1 MTPDRT
7 APAAHE
13 AHDEDLAPHPV
24 SNRVLEPT
32 PDEPASRLAGLPL
45 FAFVPPPAAAPD
57 RADLHAVPTSP
68 ADTARLDDLD
78 GRAAGVAPQP
88 PAVADSSPAHSPG
101 VNGRSLA
108 RGSVPVGPSLAR
120 PPAVDGPSV
129 ARPPAVDGHSLA
141 LSAIL
146 DDDRS
151 VGMPDRHAPSPT
163 ELPSTTSLA
172 MGDAAASADA
182 RRGVDW
188 AQVRAFRQQA
198 AELLTARL
206 RDRPGLEE
214 TARRE
219 IGRALIVTMLRD
231 HAEALLTRG
240 APAPSPAQEHA
251 LAGAIFDALFGLGRL
266 QPLVDDPDVEN
277 IEITG
282 CDQVH
287 LVYADGRVQPGPAV
301 ADSDEELIETLAF
314 LAARA
319 GGGSGSGER
328 AFTPASP
335 ILDLTLHGGARLAA
349 RAWITPRPTVVIRRH
364 RLSDVDLDGLRRFGM
379 IDEVLTQ
386 FLGAAV
392 RAGKTIVVSGAQ
404 GAGKTTLVRALC
416 AEMDPWE
423 RIGTIETEYELHLH
437 QLPARHRRV
446 VAHEARPGTGER
458 TADGRAAGEIT
469 LDDLLYSSLR
479 LNLSRIIVGEV
490 RGREVIPMFKAMQAG
505 AGSLSTTHAHDARAA
520 IERLVTC
527 ALEAG
532 PHVTQEYAYLQI
544 ASHIDLI
551 VHIGTRTDAIGEHIG
566 DRTGGAGRMHR
577 YVSEVIEVA
586 RGESGRPAVTDV
598 FASGPEGRAV
608 PRTRPSFLPDLQ
620 RAGFDP
626 AWLDQTGGTWT
637 TSGTA
642 RGPSRGAVR

>member
-1 MTPDRT
+1 VTPERALPDRALPDRKT
-7 APAAHE
+7 VSASAALDPA
-13 AHDEDLAPHPV
+13 
-24 SNRVLEPT
+24 LEPGRQYGR
-32 PDEPASRLAGLPL
+32 EPESADADPPNRLTGLPL
-45 FAFVPPPAAAPD
+45 LASLPGPAATPVA
-57 RADLHAVPTSP
+57 ASLHAVPDPPSP
-68 ADTARLDDLD
+68 AAGAVRPAPAAPPRVPGERSPAQQLIPDDDVLACRPHSPAGPETATRTVVPPGGSNASPTDL
-78 GRAAGVAPQP
+78 P
-88 PAVADSSPAHSPG
+88 PGTQRPADS
-101 VNGRSLA
+101 A
-108 RGSVPVGPSLAR
+108 R
-120 PPAVDGPSV
+120 
-129 ARPPAVDGHSLA
+129 
-141 LSAIL
+141 
-146 DDDRS
+146 
-151 VGMPDRHAPSPT
+151 
-163 ELPSTTSLA
+163 
-172 MGDAAASADA
+172 SADHVRA
-182 RRGVDW
+182 EVDW

-198 AELLTARL
+198 AELLTAQL
-206 RDRPGLEE
+206 RNRAGLPDS
-214 TARRE
+214 ARRE

-231 HAEALLTRG
+231 HADALLAQG
-240 APAPSPAQEHA
+240 APPPTPAEEHA
-251 LAGAIFDALFGLGRL
+251 LAGAVFDALFGLGRL

-287 LVYADGRVQPGPAV
+287 LVYADGRVRPGPAV

-314 LAARA
+314 LAAR
-319 GGGSGSGER
+319 SGSSSGGGER
-328 AFTPASP
+328 AFTPANP

-364 RLSDVDLDGLRRFGM
+364 RLADVDLSDLRALGM
-379 IDEVLTQ
+379 LDEVLAQ
-386 FLGAAV
+386 FLSAAV
-392 RAGKTIVVSGAQ
+392 RAGKTIVVSGGQ

-437 QLPARHRRV
+437 QLGDRHRRV

-469 LDDLLYSSLR
+469 LDDLLYASLR

-532 PHVTQEYAYLQI
+532 PHVTQDYAYLQI

-551 VHIGTRTDAIGEHIG
+551 VHIGVDDQSRAGG
-566 DRTGGAGRMHR
+566 RKDR
-577 YVSEVIEVA
+577 YISEVIEVA
-586 RGESGRPAVTDV
+586 RGEGGRPAVTDV
-598 FASGPEGRAV
+598 FVPGRDGRAV

-626 AWLDQTGGTWT
+626 AWLDQTGGTWI
-637 TSGTA
+637 A
-642 RGPSRGAVR
+642 PRAVR

>member
-1 MTPDRT
+1 VTPDRT
-7 APAAHE
+7 PPATSALPDTAL
-13 AHDEDLAPHPV
+13 AHDRAPDPEPQPTSV
-24 SNRVLEPT
+24 EPT
-32 PDEPASRLAGLPL
+32 SRLAGLPL
-45 FAFVPPPAAAPD
+45 FAIAPPSGVAPA
-57 RADLHAVPTSP
+57 RAELHAVPASVAP
-68 ADTARLDDLD
+68 ADTVRTDDLD
-78 GRAAGVAPQP
+78 
-88 PAVADSSPAHSPG
+88 AVA
-101 VNGRSLA
+101 
-108 RGSVPVGPSLAR
+108 VPC
-120 PPAVDGPSV
+120 PPAVDGRSL
-129 ARPPAVDGHSLA
+129 AQTPAVDGHSLA
-141 LSAIL
+141 QTPAVDGRSLAHASAP
-146 DDDRS
+146 DGRS
-151 VGMPDRHAPSPT
+151 LVQPPISDSQRVARRPRRSPPSPT
-163 ELPSTTSLA
+163 DLLPGTPLA
-172 MGDAAASADA
+172 TADA
-182 RRGVDW
+182 VSGAHAPVGVDW

-198 AELLTARL
+198 AELLTAQL
-206 RDRPGLEE
+206 RDRAGLEE
-214 TARRE
+214 AARRE

-231 HAEALLTRG
+231 HADALLARG
-240 APAPSPAQEHA
+240 APAPSPAEEHA

-287 LVYADGRVQPGPAV
+287 LVYADGRVQAGPAV

-314 LAARA
+314 LAARS
-319 GGGSGSGER
+319 GGSSGSGER
-328 AFTPASP
+328 AFTPANP

-364 RLSDVDLDGLRRFGM
+364 RLSDVDLSDLRRLGM
-379 IDEVLTQ
+379 VDEVLAQ
-386 FLGAAV
+386 FLAAAV

-437 QLPARHRRV
+437 QLGERHRRV

-458 TADGRAAGEIT
+458 TTDGRAAGEIT
-469 LDDLLYSSLR
+469 LDDLLYASLR

-532 PHVTQEYAYLQI
+532 QHVTQQYAYLQI

-551 VHIGTRTDAIGEHIG
+551 VHIGTRTDTADH
-566 DRTGGAGRMHR
+566 TGVGGRKHR

-586 RGESGRPAVTDV
+586 RGEGGRPSITDAFV
-598 FASGPEGRAV
+598 PGPDGRAV
-608 PRTRPSFLPDLQ
+608 PRTRPSFLPELQ

-637 TSGTA
+637 ATQ
-642 RGPSRGAVR
+642 AVR

>member
-1 MTPDRT
+1 VTPERTLPDLTLANRTLPDRT
-7 APAAHE
+7 PAAS
-13 AHDEDLAPHPV
+13 ASAAADPA
-24 SNRVLEPT
+24 LEP
-32 PDEPASRLAGLPL
+32 PRDGDREHEPSHADPPSRLTGLPL
-45 FAFVPPPAAAPD
+45 FASVPSPAAQPVAAPLHALPSPAAAALP
-57 RADLHAVPTSP
+57 AAPPPVP
-68 ADTARLDDLD
+68 
-78 GRAAGVAPQP
+78 GE
-88 PAVADSSPAHSPG
+88 
-101 VNGRSLA
+101 RSLA
-108 RGSVPVGPSLAR
+108 QQPIAHPGAEADVPARRPQAPDDWAAPGRAVLPAAGSS
-120 PPAVDGPSV
+120 
-129 ARPPAVDGHSLA
+129 
-141 LSAIL
+141 
-146 DDDRS
+146 
-151 VGMPDRHAPSPT
+151 PSPT
-163 ELPSTTSLA
+163 DLPPGTQR
-172 MGDAAASADA
+172 AADSALSGGHGRA
-182 RRGVDW
+182 GVDW

-198 AELLTARL
+198 AELLTAQL
-206 RDRPGLEE
+206 RDRAGLPDS
-214 TARRE
+214 ARRE

-231 HAEALLTRG
+231 HADALLAQG
-240 APAPSPAQEHA
+240 APAPSPAEEQG
-251 LAGAIFDALFGLGRL
+251 LASAIFDALFGLGRL

-287 LVYADGRVQPGPAV
+287 LVYGDGRVRAGPAV

-314 LAARA
+314 LAAR
-319 GGGSGSGER
+319 SGSSSGGGER
-328 AFTPASP
+328 AFTPANP

-364 RLSDVDLDGLRRFGM
+364 RLADVDLSDLRALGM
-379 IDEVLTQ
+379 LDEVLAQ
-386 FLGAAV
+386 FLSAAV
-392 RAGKTIVVSGAQ
+392 RAGKTIVVSGGQ

-437 QLPARHRRV
+437 QLGERHCRV

-469 LDDLLYSSLR
+469 LDDLLYASLR

-532 PHVTQEYAYLQI
+532 PHVTQDYAYLQI

-551 VHIGTRTDAIGEHIG
+551 VHIGVDDQSRA
-566 DRTGGAGRMHR
+566 GGRKHR

-586 RGESGRPAVTDV
+586 RGEAGRPAVTDV
-598 FASGPEGRAV
+598 FVPGPDGRAV

-637 TSGTA
+637 A
-642 RGPSRGAVR
+642 PRAVR

>member
-7 APAAHE
+7 APATSALP
-13 AHDEDLAPHPV
+13 DMDLSPDRAPDP
-24 SNRVLEPT
+24 EPQPT
-32 PDEPASRLAGLPL
+32 HVEPPSRLAGLPL
-45 FAFVPPPAAAPD
+45 FAFVPPPVVAPA
-57 RADLHAVPTSP
+57 RAELHAVPASVTP
-68 ADTARLDDLD
+68 ADTVRRDD
-78 GRAAGVAPQP
+78 VAVSWP
-88 PAVADSSPAHSPG
+88 PAADGS
-101 VNGRSLA
+101 SLA
-108 RGSVPVGPSLAR
+108 HAPAADGSSLAHA
-120 PPAVDGPSV
+120 PAADGSSLAHASAP
-129 ARPPAVDGHSLA
+129 DGHSLA
-141 LSAIL
+141 QLPMSDSERLARRPR
-146 DDDRS
+146 RS
-151 VGMPDRHAPSPT
+151 PPSPT
-163 ELPSTTSLA
+163 DLLPGA
-172 MGDAAASADA
+172 PPAAGDALAGA
-182 RRGVDW
+182 RAPVGVDW

-198 AELLTARL
+198 AELLTAQL
-206 RDRPGLEE
+206 RDRAGLEE
-214 TARRE
+214 TTRRE

-231 HAEALLTRG
+231 HADALLARG
-240 APAPSPAQEHA
+240 APAPTPAQEHA

-287 LVYADGRVQPGPAV
+287 LVYADGRVQPGPAI

-314 LAARA
+314 LAARS
-319 GGGSGSGER
+319 GGSSGSGER
-328 AFTPASP
+328 AFTPANP

-364 RLSDVDLDGLRRFGM
+364 RLSDVDLSDLRRLGM
-379 IDEVLTQ
+379 VDEALAQ
-386 FLGAAV
+386 FLAAAV

-437 QLPARHRRV
+437 QLSERHRRV

-458 TADGRAAGEIT
+458 TTDGRAAGEIT
-469 LDDLLYSSLR
+469 LDDLLYASLR

-532 PHVTQEYAYLQI
+532 PHVTQQYAYLQI

-551 VHIGTRTDAIGEHIG
+551 VHIGTRTDTADH
-566 DRTGGAGRMHR
+566 TAVGGRKHR

-586 RGESGRPAVTDV
+586 RGEGGRPAITDV
-598 FASGPEGRAV
+598 FVPGPDGRAV
-608 PRTRPSFLPDLQ
+608 PRTRPSFLLELQ

-626 AWLDQTGGTWT
+626 AWLDQTGGTWAAT
-637 TSGTA
+637 Q
-642 RGPSRGAVR
+642 AVR